1 MTFDEFMN
9 LSEGDR
15 YRYFMTLDGAE
26 RDAHVNDLA
35 ARGLNITGGQLNSTA
50 DADNT
55 DLTFGGESGRNPP
68 EPAPDY
74 SDQLSS
80 LYNQLLGR
88 DIRQTGLDY
97 WSNDLA
103 NGASID
109 DVRANIMLSQ
119 EYSAYQNAQ
128 NSTPAPP
135 PPPPPPVKT
144 GYDRVSD
151 VRINNLYNELFGRNA
166 RDTGLDYWGDW
177 SERYDSDNLRKAI
190 IAGANRDG
198 EDYQW
203 YYNNVVN
210 EKQGA
215 TNTSDWD
222 DPYLGVGPNE
232 PVNDPGRTPGAGGG
246 YNWNWEDFQAGAP
259 DMEGGGGYDP
269 NDYAFDRYVPGQ
281 ESPWG
286 VPDIEGGNKDF
297 YRNQM
302 VSLLRDEQN
311 FRDRQR
317 ESDAIRQGSDPLEPT
332 PMDWS
337 WLEGGLPEVRVGGG
351 ADDWRQ
357 NDGYAGLN
365 NLQALDQLR
374 AGGDISKSTYDW
386 FRGNWGED
394 DNNASWLTGN
404 TDYQGLSG
412 MGQQPWERAAYQDVA
427 NGLYENFGDN
437 PGIAPGYAAPVA
449 GYNPTRNA
457 SGPAA
462 SYYNPFTGGW
472 QAPGVQVPGVQP
484 PGGGG
489 GGPNRNGPGQ
499 DKK

>member
-1 MTFDEFMN
+1 M
-9 LSEGDR
+9 
-15 YRYFMTLDGAE
+15 
-26 RDAHVNDLA
+26 
-35 ARGLNITGGQLNSTA
+35 
-50 DADNT
+50 
-55 DLTFGGESGRNPP
+55 
-68 EPAPDY
+68 
-74 SDQLSS
+74 
-80 LYNQLLGR
+80 
-88 DIRQTGLDY
+88 
-97 WSNDLA
+97 
-103 NGASID
+103 D
-109 DVRANIMLSQ
+109 DVRANIMRSQ
-119 EYSAYQNAQ
+119 EYADYQSAQ
-128 NSTPAPP
+128 NPTPAPP
-135 PPPPPPVKT
+135 PPPPPPPPRPEET
-144 GYDRVSD
+144 RYDRVSNGQ
-151 VRINNLYNELFGRNA
+151 INDIYNELFGRDA
-166 RDTGLDYWGDW
+166 RETGLDYWGDW
-177 SERYDSDNLRKAI
+177 SERYNSDGLRRAI
-190 IAGANRDG
+190 IAGANQDG
-198 EDYQW
+198 ADYQW
-203 YYNNVVN
+203 YFNNVLN

-215 TNTSDWD
+215 DWD
-222 DPYLGVGPNE
+222 DPYTGVGPSE
-232 PVNDPGRTPGAGGG
+232 PVNDPGRTPGESGG

-286 VPDIEGGNKDF
+286 VPDVEGGNKDF

-311 FRDRQR
+311 FRERQR
-317 ESDAIRQGSDPLEPT
+317 ESDAIRQGADPLEPT

-472 QAPGVQVPGVQP
+472 QAPGVQGAGS
-484 PGGGG
+484 GGGG
-489 GGPNRNGPGQ
+489 GVPGQ
-499 DKK
+499 SKK

>member
-1 MTFDEFMN
+1 MN
-9 LSEGDR
+9 MNEYLQMSEYDR
-15 YRYFMTLDGAE
+15 AKYYYALDNEAKLE
-26 RDAHVNDLA
+26 HAKLMVNN
-35 ARGLNITGGQLNSTA
+35 GLTVFGGQVNPRV

-55 DLTFGGESGRNPP
+55 DFTFGGESGRNQP
-68 EPAPDY
+68 EAAPDY
-74 SDQLSS
+74 SGQLNG
-80 LYNQLLGR
+80 LFNQLLGR

-109 DVRANIMLSQ
+109 DVRANIMRSQ
-119 EYSAYQNAQ
+119 EYADYQSAQ
-128 NSTPAPP
+128 NPTPAPP
-135 PPPPPPVKT
+135 PPPPPPPPRPEKT
-144 GYDRVSD
+144 GYDRVSN
-151 VRINNLYNELFGRNA
+151 RQINDIYNELFGRDA
-166 RDTGLDYWGDW
+166 RETGLDYWGDW
-177 SERYDSDNLRKAI
+177 SERYNSDGLRRAI
-190 IAGANRDG
+190 IAGANQDG
-198 EDYQW
+198 ADYQW
-203 YYNNVVN
+203 YFNNVLN
-210 EKQGA
+210 EKQG
-215 TNTSDWD
+215 DGWG
-222 DPYLGVGPNE
+222 DPYKDVGPNE
-232 PVNDPGRTPGAGGG
+232 PVNDPGRTPGESGG

-286 VPDIEGGNKDF
+286 VPDVEGGNKDF

-317 ESDAIRQGSDPLEPT
+317 ESDAIRQGADPLEPT

-412 MGQQPWERAAYQDVA
+412 MGEQPWERAAYQDVA
-427 NGLYENFGDN
+427 SGLYENFGDN

-457 SGPAA
+457 SGPSS

-472 QAPGVQVPGVQP
+472 QAPGVQGA
-484 PGGGG
+484 GGGG
-489 GGPNRNGPGQ
+489 VPGQ
-499 DKK
+499 SKK

>member
-1 MTFDEFMN
+1 MN
-9 LSEGDR
+9 
-15 YRYFMTLDGAE
+15 
-26 RDAHVNDLA
+26 VNDYLQMSEYDRA
-35 ARGLNITGGQLNSTA
+35 KYFYALDNEAKLEHAKLMVEMGLTVHGEQINPRV

-55 DLTFGGESGRNPP
+55 DFTFGGESGRNQP
-68 EPAPDY
+68 EAAPDY
-74 SDQLSS
+74 SGQLNG

-109 DVRANIMLSQ
+109 DVRANIMRSQ
-119 EYSAYQNAQ
+119 EYAAYQDAQ
-128 NSTPAPP
+128 NSSSEPPPP

-144 GYDRVSD
+144 AYDRVSD
-151 VRINNLYNELFGRNA
+151 GRINDIYNELFGRDA
-166 RDTGLDYWGDW
+166 RATGLDYWGDW
-177 SERYDSDNLRKAI
+177 SEQYHSDYLRKAI

-210 EKQGA
+210 KNQGA
-215 TNTSDWD
+215 TSTSDWG
-222 DPYLGVGPNE
+222 DPYKDVGPNE
-232 PVNDPGRTPGAGGG
+232 PVSDPDQTPGAGGG

-297 YRNQM
+297 YRNQI

-317 ESDAIRQGSDPLEPT
+317 ESDAIREGSDPLEPT

-365 NLQALDQLR
+365 NLQALDRLR

-386 FRGNWGED
+386 FRGNWGEG

-404 TDYQGLSG
+404 TDYQGLS
-412 MGQQPWERAAYQDVA
+412 
-427 NGLYENFGDN
+427 
-437 PGIAPGYAAPVA
+437 
-449 GYNPTRNA
+449 
-457 SGPAA
+457 
-462 SYYNPFTGGW
+462 
-472 QAPGVQVPGVQP
+472 
-484 PGGGG
+484 
-489 GGPNRNGPGQ
+489 
-499 DKK
+499 